1 MSGLERFHCSIIY
14 IHVYV
19 FFVCVQVENGWF
31 ACVQRL
37 REEIEPALPTMPP
50 QATPTQPETPPT
62 QPETPPTQPETPP
75 TKSEEGATTQPSAEP
90 SPLVR
95 ESESAGVSGEEGEV
109 VSGATG
115 GGGELSQQENREEKL
130 ERFVC
135 KIHTFCDLEGVCV
148 VCVVGLSR
156 RFVREGKRE
165 RKLILRC
172 VSCSHTGTILPLS
185 LSLSLTHSLPPS
197 LPLSAEAEGGGD
209 EEEGGREGNG
219 RGKEGPG

>member
-1 MSGLERFHCSIIY
+1 M
-14 IHVYV
+14 
-19 FFVCVQVENGWF
+19 CVQVENGWF

-62 QPETPPTQPETPP
+62 QPETPPTQPETLP

-90 SPLVR
+90 SPLAR

-115 GGGELSQQENREEKL
+115 GGGGELSRQENREEKL

-135 KIHTFCDLEGVCV
+135 KIHTFCYLYC

-172 VSCSHTGTILPLS
+172 VSCPHTGTILPLTIS
-185 LSLSLTHSLPPS
+185 LSLSVSVCVS
-197 LPLSAEAEGGGD
+197 VSAEAEGGGD
-209 EEEGGREGNG
+209 EEEGGREGSG